1 MTKFFIY
8 LIVVIVVC
16 CNAFQGINKNAYR
29 VQCTSISALSSDDVT
44 LYEGITE
51 QVINETL

>member
-51 QVINETL
+51 QVINEIL